1 MAFIA
6 DVLLTAGALAAAFY
20 CWILGRRLRQFT
32 NLEQG
37 VGGAVAVLSAQVDD
51 LSKALAQAQSSSSG
65 SVEALNKANDRA
77 DASAQR
83 LELLM
88 ASLHDLPDAQTAQ
101 PNEAAPANPFF
112 VRAND
117 GATVAEDNNR

>member
-6 DVLLTAGALAAAFY
+6 DILLTAGALAAAFY
-20 CWILGRRLRQFT
+20 CWMLGRRLRQFT

-51 LSKALAQAQSSSSG
+51 LSKALAQAEASSKG
-65 SVEALNKANDRA
+65 SVEALNEANARA
-77 DASAQR
+77 DATAQR

-88 ASLHDLPDAQTAQ
+88 ASLHDLPDATSG
-101 PNEAAPANPFF
+101 PGETEAPANPFF
-112 VRAND
+112 VRSEAEQE
-117 GATVAEDNNR
+117 VAG